1 MIRRSRPLQGRSR
14 PLQGRSGHV
23 IELKLTITTAIIQTL
38 NMLIV
43 VVIVVTCSKE
53 STPYFNL

>member
-1 MIRRSRPLQGRSR
+1 MIRRSR

-23 IELKLTITTAIIQTL
+23 IEHKLTIITAIIQTL
-38 NMLIV
+38 NMLNV